1 MYEPFLDLYN
11 FSRLN
16 PWPQVG
22 GGLARFK
29 SFQGYLD
36 FLSTQI
42 HPFKS
47 IIPIFYNIK
56 K

>member
-1 MYEPFLDLYN
+1 LDLYI

-29 SFQGYLD
+29 SFQGYILPI
-36 FLSTQI
+36 QI
-42 HPFKS
+42 HPFKRK
-47 IIPIFYNIK
+47 IPIFFKY
-56 K
+56 